1 MTYIVV
7 KYGREFISQNWKNA
21 CFFRSPSRKANA
33 EKLVNPNCQSAVVL
47 AHLKNTC
54 GYSGLTCPVDLAT
67 EAGEVLDLNSKTKE
81 VANKYV
87 ELRKTYILVKVMGE
101 FGDDAVPMYYP
112 LLDDSKIKCFV
123 SDSSRGRRH
132 VNIPRIGYF
141 VQTPSRGRRAGGLWE
156 DSRFLDY
163 DDLDSFDRA
172 VLAADDDPDF
182 LVASES
188 FLIDPFASICDAKGE
203 ASIDAPP
210 SKFCWSSCAGRR
222 QSIISPSATKS
233 DHPLSQLCKLIDSR
247 DLPAKDDTPQKLEPT
262 QPTPTE
268 PALSEQLP
276 GKFRAF
282 PREVV
287 SHILSFVSNRDRKT
301 CASVSKLWS
310 EEAIRWL
317 WRDQIMLC
325 HGFLSDL
332 SFDVLLDQRSLDSET
347 QSLCSD
353 CQSPESLFSSSGN
366 SDCDLSWAI
375 GTESFPTDGLN
386 CSPRQSHSFYPYHS
400 FIRSM
405 SLEIALPSLDDNERC
420 ERLVSRLETLKAALM
435 DAEKFLGVRKCDVV
449 LSWVP
454 RTMLRNLSENLEA
467 GHFNSLVE
475 AFVGFDD
482 APVVHNNNNNNTTTT
497 ATTKYVSVLKESLTG
512 VLKWL
517 TIRFCELNVS
527 VSYAAA

>member
-1 MTYIVV
+1 M
-7 KYGREFISQNWKNA
+7 
-21 CFFRSPSRKANA
+21 RS
-33 EKLVNPNCQSAVVL
+33 KLHSLRNLIRLECAGVSTDHYAVVCK
-47 AHLKNTC
+47 A
-54 GYSGLTCPVDLAT
+54 
-67 EAGEVLDLNSKTKE
+67 
-81 VANKYV
+81 
-87 ELRKTYILVKVMGE
+87 
-101 FGDDAVPMYYP
+101 
-112 LLDDSKIKCFV
+112 
-123 SDSSRGRRH
+123 DSSRGRRH
-132 VNIPRIGYF
+132 VNLPRIGYF

-482 APVVHNNNNNNTTTT
+482 APVVHNNNTTT
-497 ATTKYVSVLKESLTG
+497 TTKYVSVLKESLTG